1 MSNQE
6 WLGLSSI
13 GVDGSQ
19 GGYQIVNFILMYYFG
34 VFIRKYIDQIKKISF
49 RKILI
54 AFMVDVVLICV
65 WSCWSNYL
73 GYDKNIALAYCN
85 PLVVLEAALV
95 FIIFLRIDIG
105 CIKGINKLSVASFTV
120 FLFHGNLINHIKI
133 EWAVK
138 QKVVVLFV
146 HVLISAVVIYLICF
160 VIYVVYDFVTKHFL
174 EKLRKKDRVITKI

>member
-1 MSNQE
+1 MSNQK

-19 GGYQIVNFILMYYFG
+19 GGYQIE
-34 VFIRKYIDQIKKISF
+34 KISY

-54 AFMVDVVLICV
+54 AFVVDMVLIFV

-73 GYDKNIALAYCN
+73 GYDENIALEYCN
-85 PLVVLEAALV
+85 PLVVLEAVLV

-105 CIKGINKLSVASFTV
+105 CNKGINKLSVASFSV

-138 QKVVVLFV
+138 QKVVV
-146 HVLISAVVIYLICF
+146 IYLICF
-160 VIYVVYDFVTKHFL
+160 GIYVVYDFVTKHFL